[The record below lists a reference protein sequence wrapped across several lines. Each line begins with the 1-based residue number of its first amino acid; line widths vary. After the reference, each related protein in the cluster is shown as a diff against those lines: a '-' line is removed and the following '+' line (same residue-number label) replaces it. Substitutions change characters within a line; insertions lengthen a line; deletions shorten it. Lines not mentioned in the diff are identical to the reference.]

1 MLVKNKHAAYSLEW
15 FSMIRVN
22 GYVGLWICV
31 LSVFFYSK
39 TSKLNLK
46 FIFKFVTLVKF
57 SPFYSPMSLL

>member
-1 MLVKNKHAAYSLEW
+1 MLVKKNKHAAYSLRAGP
-15 FSMIRVN
+15 RVN

-31 LSVFFYSK
+31 LSVYFYSK

-57 SPFYSPMSLL
+57 SPFYSSMSLL